1 MNSPASCETAG
12 EPKARRRCTVADHQ
26 AFRES
31 LAPRPANDDD
41 WDEIDEAVASDPIL
55 DRLPA
60 YRSGQEKSRLERI
73 LDDLADGGQG

>member
-12 EPKARRRCTVADHQ
+12 EPKAGRRVTVAEHQ

-41 WDEIDEAVASDPIL
+41 WDEIDEAIASDPIL

-60 YRSGQEKSRLERI
+60 YRSGQEKSRLEGI
-73 LDDLADGGQG
+73 LDKLERGDQ